1 MCINCG
7 NTGCNCAKDAQ
18 IKYTSQI
25 IYDGDKQVLLNAGIT
40 IEKCDTLND
49 IIVKLANKIE
59 ELSTP

>member
-7 NTGCNCAKDAQ
+7 SKNCDCTQ
-18 IKYTSQI
+18 SNEIKYTSQI
-25 IYDGDKQVLLNAGIT
+25 VYDGDTLPLLNAGIT

-49 IIVKLANKIE
+49 VILKFANKIE